1 MNLILLGPP
10 GAGKGTQ
17 AAKITEKYQIPQ
29 ISTGDI
35 FREHIKNNTE
45 LGQKAQGYMNRGELV
60 PDCLVIAI
68 ALKRLKEPDCNE
80 GFLLDGFPRT
90 IEQAKALDDYLE
102 KHDKKIDYV
111 LYVFAE
117 TDLIMKRMS
126 GRVVCR
132 NCGASYHIVTLPP
145 KQEGICDLCGGEL
158 FHREDDKP
166 ETVKNRM
173 EVYQALTR
181 PLIEYYKEAGTLVP
195 LDGIQDVD
203 VLFAQIEELLR

>member
-17 AAKITEKYQIPQ
+17 AAKITEKYHIPQ

-35 FREHIKNNTE
+35 FREHIKNGTE
-45 LGQKAQGYMNRGELV
+45 LGQKAQEYMNRGELV
-60 PDCLVIAI
+60 PDCLVITI
-68 ALKRLKEPDCNE
+68 ALKRLKEPDCKN
-80 GFLLDGFPRT
+80 GYLLDGFPRT
-90 IEQAKALDDYLE
+90 IEQAKALDEYLA
-102 KHDKKIDYV
+102 KHHKKIDHV
-111 LYVFAE
+111 LYVYAE
-117 TDLIMKRMS
+117 TELIMKRMA

-132 NCGASYHIVTLPP
+132 NCGASYHTVTLPP
-145 KQEGICDLCGGEL
+145 KKEGICDLCGGEL

-166 ETVKNRM
+166 ETVKHRM
-173 EVYQALTR
+173 EVYVAQTR
-181 PLIEYYKEAGTLVP
+181 PLIEYYKKAGTLAP

>member
-17 AAKITEKYQIPQ
+17 AAKITEKYHIPQ

-35 FREHIKNNTE
+35 FRENIKNGTE
-45 LGQKAQGYMNRGELV
+45 LGQKAQEYMNRGELV
-60 PDCLVIAI
+60 PDCLVITIAI
-68 ALKRLKEPDCNE
+68 NRLKEADCKD

-90 IEQAKALDDYLE
+90 IEQAKALDQYLA
-102 KHDKKIDYV
+102 KHHKKIDHV

-117 TDLIMKRMS
+117 TELIMKRMS

-132 NCGASYHIVTLPP
+132 NCGASYHTVTLPP
-145 KQEGICDLCGGEL
+145 HKEGICDLCGGEL

-166 ETVKNRM
+166 EIVRQRM
-173 EVYQALTR
+173 EVYKAQTR
-181 PLIEYYKEAGTLVP
+181 PLIEYYKEAGTLIS
-195 LDGIQDVD
+195 LDGIKDVD
-203 VLFAQIEELLR
+203 VLFAEIEEHLR

>member
-17 AAKITEKYQIPQ
+17 AARITEKYHIPQ

-35 FREHIKNNTE
+35 FRDNIKNGTE
-45 LGQKAQGYMNRGELV
+45 LGKKAQEYMNRGELV
-60 PDCLVIAI
+60 PDCLVITI
-68 ALKRLKEPDCNE
+68 ALKRLKEDDCKN

-90 IEQAKALDDYLE
+90 IEQARALDEFLAR
-102 KHDKKIDYV
+102 HQKKIDHV
-111 LYVFAE
+111 LYVYADKE
-117 TDLIMKRMS
+117 LIMKRMS

-132 NCGASYHIVTLPP
+132 NCGASYHTVTLPP

-173 EVYQALTR
+173 EVYEAQTR
-181 PLIEYYKEAGTLVP
+181 PLIEYYKEAGVLAA
-195 LDGIQDVD
+195 LDGMKEID
-203 VLFAQIEELLR
+203 VLFAEIEELLR

>member
-17 AAKITEKYQIPQ
+17 ASRITEKYHIPQ

-35 FREHIKNNTE
+35 FRENIKNGTE
-45 LGQKAQGYMNRGELV
+45 LGLKAQEYMNRGELV
-60 PDCLVIAI
+60 PDCLVITIAI
-68 ALKRLKEPDCNE
+68 QRLKEPDCIN

-90 IEQAKALDDYLE
+90 IEQAKALDDYLA
-102 KHDKKIDYV
+102 KHHKKIDHV
-111 LYVFAE
+111 LFVYAE
-117 TDLIMKRMS
+117 TELIMKRMS

-132 NCGASYHIVTLPP
+132 NCGASYHIITLPP

-173 EVYQALTR
+173 EVYKAQTR
-181 PLIEYYKEAGTLVP
+181 PLIEYYKAAGTLAS
-195 LDGIQDVD
+195 LDGMKDVE
-203 VLFAQIEELLR
+203 VLFAEIEELLR

>member
-17 AAKITEKYQIPQ
+17 AAKITEKYHIPQ

-35 FREHIKNNTE
+35 FRWHISNGTE
-45 LGQKAQGYMNRGELV
+45 LGLKAQEYMNHGELV
-60 PDCLVIAI
+60 PDCLVITI
-68 ALKRLKEPDCNE
+68 ALKRLKEPDCAN

-90 IEQAKALDDYLE
+90 LEQAVALDEFLGR
-102 KHDKKIDYV
+102 HNKKIDHV
-111 LYVFAE
+111 LYVDADKE
-117 TDLIMKRMS
+117 LIMKRMM

-132 NCGASYHIVTLPP
+132 NCGASFHTVTLPP

-166 ETVKNRM
+166 ETVKNRI
-173 EVYQALTR
+173 EVYEAQTR
-181 PLIEYYKEAGTLVP
+181 PLIDYYKKAGTLVP
-195 LDGIQDVD
+195 LDGIKDID
-203 VLFAQIEELLR
+203 VLFAEIEELLG

>member
-17 AAKITEKYQIPQ
+17 AARITEKYNIPQ

-35 FREHIKNNTE
+35 FRDNIKNGTE
-45 LGQKAQGYMNRGELV
+45 LGYKAQEYMNRGELV
-60 PDCLVIAI
+60 PDFLVIAI
-68 ALKRLKEPDCNE
+68 AFKRLDEPDCEN

-90 IEQAKALDDYLE
+90 IEQATALDEYLA
-102 KHDKKIDYV
+102 KHHKKIDHV

-117 TDLIMKRMS
+117 PELIMKRMA

-132 NCGASYHIVTLPP
+132 NCGASYHTVTLPP
-145 KQEGICDLCGGEL
+145 NKEGICDLCGGEL
-158 FHREDDKP
+158 FHREDDNP

-173 EVYQALTR
+173 EVYQAQTR
-181 PLIEYYKEAGTLVP
+181 PLIEFYKEAGTLVP

>member
-17 AAKITEKYQIPQ
+17 AAKITEKYNIPQ

-35 FREHIKNNTE
+35 FRENIKSGTD
-45 LGQKAQGYMNRGELV
+45 LGQEAQAYMNRGELV
-60 PDCLVIAI
+60 PDFLVIAI
-68 ALKRLKEPDCNE
+68 ALKRLDEPDCEN

-90 IEQAKALDDYLE
+90 IEQAIALDEYLA
-102 KHDKKIDYV
+102 KHHKKIDHV

-117 TDLIMKRMS
+117 PELIMKRMA

-145 KQEGICDLCGGEL
+145 NKEGICDLCGGEL

-173 EVYQALTR
+173 EVYQAQTR

>member
-17 AAKITEKYQIPQ
+17 AAKITEKYHVPQ

-35 FREHIKNNTE
+35 FRWHISSGTE
-45 LGQKAQGYMNRGELV
+45 LGQKAQEYMNRGELV
-60 PDCLVIAI
+60 PDSLVVAI
-68 ALKRLKEPDCNE
+68 ALSRLEEPDCKN

-90 IEQAKALDDYLE
+90 IEQARALDEFLS
-102 KHDKKIDYV
+102 KRNQKVDYV

-117 TDLIMKRMS
+117 PDLIMKRMM

-132 NCGASYHIVTLPP
+132 DCGASYHIITLPP
-145 KQEGICDLCGGEL
+145 KKEGVCDLCGGKL

-166 ETVKNRM
+166 ETVKNRI
-173 EVYQALTR
+173 EVYDAQTR
-181 PLIEYYKEAGTLVP
+181 PLIEYYKDAGTLTP
-195 LDGIQDVD
+195 LDGAKDVD
-203 VLFAQIEELLR
+203 VLFAEIEGLLR

>member
-17 AAKITEKYQIPQ
+17 AAKITEKYNIPQ

-35 FREHIKNNTE
+35 FRDQIKSGTE
-45 LGQKAQGYMNRGELV
+45 LGQEAQAYMNRGELV
-60 PDCLVIAI
+60 PDYLVIAI
-68 ALKRLKEPDCNE
+68 ALKRLEKPDCEN

-90 IEQAKALDDYLE
+90 IEQAKALDEYLA
-102 KHDKKIDYV
+102 KNQKKIDHV

-117 TDLIMKRMS
+117 PELIMKRMA

-145 KQEGICDLCGGEL
+145 NKEGICDLCGGEL

-166 ETVKNRM
+166 ETVENRM
-173 EVYQALTR
+173 EVYQAQTR

>member
-17 AAKITEKYQIPQ
+17 AAKITEKYNIPQ

-35 FREHIKNNTE
+35 FRDNIKNGTE
-45 LGQKAQGYMNRGELV
+45 LGQKAQEYMNRGELV
-60 PDCLVIAI
+60 PDCLVITIAI
-68 ALKRLKEPDCNE
+68 RRLKEPDCEN

-90 IEQAKALDDYLE
+90 IEQAKALDDYLA
-102 KHDKKIDYV
+102 KHHKKIDHV
-111 LYVFAE
+111 LYVYAE
-117 TDLIMKRMS
+117 PELIMKRMA

-132 NCGASYHIVTLPP
+132 NCGASYHTVTLPP
-145 KQEGICDLCGGEL
+145 KKEGICDLCGGEL

-173 EVYQALTR
+173 EVYQAQTR
-181 PLIEYYKEAGTLVP
+181 PLIEYYKETGTLAP

>member
-17 AAKITEKYQIPQ
+17 AAKITEKYKIPQ
-29 ISTGDI
+29 ISTGDM
-35 FREHIKNNTE
+35 FRDHIKNGTD
-45 LGQKAQGYMNRGELV
+45 LGQKAQEYMNRGELV
-60 PDCLVIAI
+60 PDCLVLTI
-68 ALKRLKEPDCNE
+68 ALKRLKEPDCEN

-90 IEQAKALDDYLE
+90 IEQAKALDDYLA
-102 KHDKKIDYV
+102 KHHKKIAHV

-117 TDLIMKRMS
+117 PELIMKRMA

-145 KQEGICDLCGGEL
+145 KKEGICDLCGGEL

-173 EVYQALTR
+173 EVYQAQTR
-181 PLIEYYKEAGTLVP
+181 PLIEYYKEAGTLAP

>member
-17 AAKITEKYQIPQ
+17 AAKITEKYHIPQ

-35 FREHIKNNTE
+35 FREHIKNGTE
-45 LGQKAQGYMNRGELV
+45 LGQKAKEYMNRGELV
-60 PDCLVIAI
+60 PDCLVVTIAI
-68 ALKRLKEPDCNE
+68 KRLKEPDCKN

-90 IEQAKALDDYLE
+90 LEQAKALDEYLA
-102 KHDKKIDYV
+102 KHNKKIDHV
-111 LYVFAE
+111 LYVFADTE
-117 TDLIMKRMS
+117 LIMKRMS

-132 NCGASYHIVTLPP
+132 NCGASYHTVTLPP
-145 KQEGICDLCGGEL
+145 KKEGICDLCGGEL

-166 ETVKNRM
+166 ETVRNRM
-173 EVYQALTR
+173 EVYKVQTR

-195 LDGIQDVD
+195 LDGIKDVD
-203 VLFAQIEELLR
+203 VLFAQIEELLG

>member
-17 AAKITEKYQIPQ
+17 AAKITEKYNIPQ

-35 FREHIKNNTE
+35 FRDQIKSGTE
-45 LGQKAQGYMNRGELV
+45 LGQEAQAFMNRGELV
-60 PDCLVIAI
+60 PDYLVIAI
-68 ALKRLKEPDCNE
+68 ALKRLEKPDCEN

-90 IEQAKALDDYLE
+90 IEQAKALDEYLA
-102 KHDKKIDYV
+102 KNQKKIDHV

-117 TDLIMKRMS
+117 PELIMKRMA

-145 KQEGICDLCGGEL
+145 HKEGICDLCGGEL

-173 EVYQALTR
+173 EVYQVQTR

>member
-17 AAKITEKYQIPQ
+17 AAKITEKYNIPQ

-35 FREHIKNNTE
+35 FRDNIKNGTE
-45 LGQKAQGYMNRGELV
+45 LGQKAQEYMNRGELV
-60 PDCLVIAI
+60 PDCLVISIAI
-68 ALKRLKEPDCNE
+68 NRIKEPDCEN
-80 GFLLDGFPRT
+80 GFLFDGFPRT
-90 IEQAKALDDYLE
+90 IEQAEALDEYLA
-102 KHDKKIDYV
+102 KHNKKIDHV

-117 TDLIMKRMS
+117 PELIMKRMS

-132 NCGASYHIVTLPP
+132 NCGASYHIVTLPS

-173 EVYQALTR
+173 EVYEAQTR
-181 PLIEYYKEAGTLVP
+181 PLIEYYKKAGILAP
-195 LDGIQDVD
+195 LDGIKDVD
-203 VLFAQIEELLR
+203 VLFAEIEELLR

>member
-17 AAKITEKYQIPQ
+17 AAKITEKYDIPQ

-35 FREHIKNNTE
+35 FRDHIKSGTD
-45 LGQKAQGYMNRGELV
+45 LGQKAQEYMNRGELV
-60 PDCLVIAI
+60 PDFLVIAI
-68 ALKRLKEPDCNE
+68 ALERLEEPDCEN

-90 IEQAKALDDYLE
+90 IEQAKALDEYLA
-102 KHDKKIDYV
+102 KNHKKIDHV

-117 TDLIMKRMS
+117 PELIMKRMA

-132 NCGASYHIVTLPP
+132 NCGASYHTVTLPP
-145 KQEGICDLCGGEL
+145 NQEGICDLCGGEL

-173 EVYQALTR
+173 EVYQAQTR
-181 PLIEYYKEAGTLVP
+181 PLIEYYKEAGTLAP